1 VPLSELYETEE
12 DQHNRICHKFITQ
25 QISTNYAA
33 NFICDLP
40 SETVSETQY
49 KRKKKF
55 CNNAELSEQA
65 SFSVDLSIVFLTF
78 LFQTLSE

>member
-1 VPLSELYETEE
+1 MKRKKISTTAFVTNLLRS
-12 DQHNRICHKFITQ
+12 KFQQITQ
-25 QISTNYAA
+25 QISSATYR
-33 NFICDLP
+33 L
-40 SETVSETQY
+40 
-49 KRKKKF
+49 KRFLKHNINEKKKF